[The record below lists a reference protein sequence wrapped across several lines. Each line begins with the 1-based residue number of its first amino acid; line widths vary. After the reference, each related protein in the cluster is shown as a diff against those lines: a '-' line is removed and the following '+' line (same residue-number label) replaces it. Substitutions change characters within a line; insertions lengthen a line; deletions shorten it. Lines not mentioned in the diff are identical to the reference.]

1 MEVSD
6 VHVGKQLQVN
16 FTPAGSPTVPPLC
29 FGFGP
34 TAVPGTGSFNG
45 AVLIGSPLSF
55 PIPNVPEA
63 ALMVG
68 RPLIKDNP
76 LAAAAPSIFKVTS
89 RASHLPVGTPIDVM
103 LGDPTGPVGVTCF
116 CGIQPFTVQS
126 AAIEL
131 LTIAYN
137 LIAPARSEIGASSDI
152 GAKVFSGAKTSLS
165 ADFKFGVAFNGAPS
179 FGVAPKEFP
188 DFSSKIGSVNVTS
201 LNATYAQVLR
211 KKDFDIEH
219 PNKKGWRLRHVC
231 IEGPTADVYI
241 RGKLVDSNIIELPS
255 YWNGLVNP
263 ETITINLTPIGAYQE
278 LFVEKIEWGKKIIVK
293 NNSGGIINCSY
304 LIQAERID
312 VEKNIVEYEGNY
324 EDYPGDNS
332 EYMST
337 IIKNK

>member
-152 GAKVFSGAKTSLS
+152 GAKVFGGAK
-165 ADFKFGVAFNGAPS
+165 AEFGVDSNLSLAFNAAPLS
-179 FGVAPKEFP
+179 GSGFAPAVGYA
-188 DFSSKIGSVNVTS
+188 DYSTS
-201 LNATYAQVLR
+201 GTTLNLTWATALK

-278 LFVEKIEWGKKIIVK
+278 LFVEKIEWGKRIIVK